1 MSYETLD
8 TIADSYIPVLLV
20 LFVAGLAFKI
30 YQSRANFRAA
40 ITHIGFLS
48 GLLVMSY
55 GLMFFDNAVHLW
67 PALGLDYSTHTAV
80 ALSLVFALCV
90 SFPSQWKV
98 FVISILLYALLMLY
112 QRYHSILDIIST
124 SVVIGFFSFLLL
136 NVVVKKRKPEL
147 LPNNVP

>member
-30 YQSRANFRAA
+30 YQSRTNFRTA

-90 SFPSQWKV
+90 SFPSQCKV